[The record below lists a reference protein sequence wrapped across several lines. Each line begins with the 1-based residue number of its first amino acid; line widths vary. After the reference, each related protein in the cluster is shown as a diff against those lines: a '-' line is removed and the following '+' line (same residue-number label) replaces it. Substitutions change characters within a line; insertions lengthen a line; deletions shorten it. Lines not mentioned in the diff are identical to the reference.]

1 MSLIVDISASCTI
14 RNTDND
20 LTEVPALGS
29 PIRQAV
35 SKTCAFWYEFPPFV
49 PIPAAP
55 FIDEF
60 NRLADQKGWGK
71 RQRRKYLVK
80 ALSAE
85 IDFHGEKT
93 SGLVGWQRLCQELRI
108 ETEPMQSNT
117 KCKKILRSRFINLYT
132 LLDHRRNPEIPVV
145 CFDSFKELVHDVRRT
160 GNFPRECAKQDRYIK
175 FLLKR
180 M

>member
-1 MSLIVDISASCTI
+1 MSPNIYGRALRDGGIKLHCHASCTI

-20 LTEVPALGS
+20 LTEVPAPGS

-35 SKTCAFWYEFPPFV
+35 SKTCAFWYQFSPFV

-71 RQRRKYLVK
+71 RQRRKYLVE

-85 IDFHGEKT
+85 MDFHGEKA
-93 SGLVGWQRLCQELRI
+93 SGSVGWQRLCQELRI
-108 ETEPMQSNT
+108 DTEPMQSNT
-117 KCKKILRSRFINLYT
+117 KCKKVKFQT
-132 LLDHRRNPEIPVV
+132 LIMTYAV
-145 CFDSFKELVHDVRRT
+145 
-160 GNFPRECAKQDRYIK
+160 
-175 FLLKR
+175 
-180 M
+180 